1 MSPFAQIHHGMEF
14 ITAPLNWGGSP
25 VRKAGLSEVIKSEY
39 EKQWEE
45 AIGSLIPE
53 PRTLGLV
60 AEEKKTRRRSDE
72 VTVVY
77 GLDPRIKREV
87 EPLTQSL
94 GSAFEEVGL

>member
-1 MSPFAQIHHGMEF
+1 MRPSVGA
-14 ITAPLNWGGSP
+14 APLLE
-25 VRKAGLSEVIKSEY
+25 AGLSEVMKSEY

>member
-1 MSPFAQIHHGMEF
+1 MKE
-14 ITAPLNWGGSP
+14 
-25 VRKAGLSEVIKSEY
+25 EY

-53 PRTLGLV
+53 LCTLGLGLVPKDRRPINRKFDSSDCV
-60 AEEKKTRRRSDE
+60 AACREAANNFI
-72 VTVVY
+72 
-77 GLDPRIKREV
+77 DPRIKREV